1 MTQDFKPRRA
11 DDKNP
16 AHPPKKTNAKLVLG
30 FGMLA
35 GIGLAVGAMSFLGMT
50 PATVTQKQAKPERT
64 PPLGAAPGPA
74 TGPNV
79 QVVQEQVPRQGAAAG
94 TAVAMNDPQQAAL
107 PPGAV
112 MQQPGA
118 PLPLPGKAGDPAP
131 EKRFQ
136 YYDIL
141 RGNAD
146 AVPSGNPADAGKLPA
161 APAKPDKAKTTKDKA
176 AAEREAALAGFR
188 DSERPDSSPAAA
200 PAKVESKPA
209 PQKPAAMNADAPK
222 KTEAR
227 PDGAEKPDSKP
238 AASSK
243 PIVLQAG
250 AFSNAAEADNQK
262 ARLAMMGIEAKVQ
275 PVQIQDKTL
284 YRVRFGAYNQPDEAA
299 RAQSELQKSGIA
311 TTVIR

>member
-79 QVVQEQVPRQGAAAG
+79 QVVQEQVPRQGAAPG
-94 TAVAMNDPQQAAL
+94 MVAMNDPQQQAAAM
-107 PPGAV
+107 PPGAA
-112 MQQPGA
+112 MQQSGA

-141 RGNAD
+141 RGNTE
-146 AVPSGNPADAGKLPA
+146 AVPSGNPADAGKLPGS
-161 APAKPDKAKTTKDKA
+161 PARPDKAKTAKDKA

-188 DSERPDSSPAAA
+188 DSERPDNSPAAA
-200 PAKVESKPA
+200 PAKVESKPVPA
-209 PQKPAAMNADAPK
+209 KPVAVNADVPKKETAKPETAAEHKPA
-222 KTEAR
+222 
-227 PDGAEKPDSKP
+227 
-238 AASSK
+238 SSGK

-250 AFSNAAEADNQK
+250 AFSNAADADNQK

-275 PVQIQDKTL
+275 PVQVQDKTL
-284 YRVRFGAYNQPDEAA
+284 YRVRFGAYNQADEAA